1 MRVEKRTLP
10 VAVRLVRGRAVHI
23 EMVPP
28 AGELQTI
35 EPEVL
40 GLRGQFRQG

>member
-1 MRVEKRTLP
+1 MPVEERTLA

-28 AGELQTI
+28 ACELQTI

-40 GLRGQFRQG
+40 RFRGQFRQR